1 MFRLIGKDLRILG
14 RSRLL
19 VVTLVLYPLLVALL
33 IGLALSRAPEKP
45 KIAVVDQIPR
55 DVPVTTLAGKVVD
68 PAAVADQLVKN
79 LDAVRVPTRADAAKL
94 VEDGDVLAAIILPDD
109 INDRLS
115 ATINLFGGTPPEIE
129 VLVNGSDPVKARYV
143 ESVVDARLADANL
156 ALSTTLTKVV
166 ASYVTKLVK
175 GGRFTFGPIT
185 VDILGLQK
193 SKQRIDTALR
203 ALPPGSRVR
212 ARLAGVSEF
221 AGLAVDNLDGS
232 AQGIV
237 SAVSQP
243 LVVKTTRV
251 DGRDTPLETFAIAT
265 AAIVS
270 LMLVSLMLGAA
281 LLALER
287 TENTYS
293 RLVRGLV
300 RPEELVGS
308 KLLLAGGLGAV
319 VAFALLGIVSF
330 FVELDWGSAD
340 RWILALA
347 LGGLA
352 FAGLGVALAVL
363 ARDVETATL
372 LAFAL
377 ALPLAFL
384 ALVPQNAV
392 SAGLYDVITVVSAAF
407 PFKPAL
413 DALQD
418 GLDGVASTGPALHL
432 AALTIVYAVAARLG
446 LRRLR
451 A

>member
-156 ALSTTLTKVV
+156 TLSATLTKVV

-175 GGRFTFGPIT
+175 GGKFTFGPIT

-203 ALPPGSRVR
+203 ELPPDSRVR

-251 DGRDTPLETFAIAT
+251 DGRDTPLETFAVAT

-270 LMLVSLMLGAA
+270 LMLVALMLGAA

-287 TENTYS
+287 TENTYA

-300 RPEELVGS
+300 RPEELIGS
-308 KLLLAGGLGAV
+308 KLVLAGGLGAL
-319 VAFALLGIVSF
+319 VAFALLGIVSI

-340 RWILALA
+340 RWILALV

-352 FAGLGVALAVL
+352 FAALGVALAVL

-432 AALTIVYAVAARLG
+432 AALAIVYAVAARLG

>member
-79 LDAVRVPTRADAAKL
+79 LDAVRVPTRAQAEQL

-143 ESVVDARLADANL
+143 ESVVDARLADANQT
-156 ALSTTLTKVV
+156 LSATLTKVV

-175 GGRFTFGPIT
+175 GGEFTFGPIT
-185 VDILGLQK
+185 VDILGLEK

-203 ALPPGSRVR
+203 ALPPGSQVK

-287 TENTYS
+287 TENTYA
-293 RLVRGLV
+293 RLVRGLI

-319 VAFALLGIVSF
+319 VAFVLMGIVSF
-330 FVELDWGSAD
+330 FVELDWGTAD
-340 RWILALA
+340 AWLLALG

-352 FAGLGVALAVL
+352 FAALGIALAVL

-392 SAGLYDVITVVSAAF
+392 SAGLYDVISVVSAAF

-418 GLDGVASTGPALHL
+418 ALDGVAMTGPALHL
-432 AALTIVYAVAARLG
+432 AALIVVYGVAARLG

>member
-1 MFRLIGKDLRILG
+1 MLRLVGKDLRILG

-19 VVTLVLYPLLVALL
+19 VLTLVLYPLLVALL

-79 LDAVRVPTRADAAKL
+79 LDAVRVPTREQAEQL

-156 ALSTTLTKVV
+156 TLSATLTKVV

-175 GGRFTFGPIT
+175 GGQFTFGPIT
-185 VDILGLQK
+185 VDILGLQE
-193 SKQRIDTALR
+193 SKKRIDTALR
-203 ALPPGSRVR
+203 ALPPDSRVR

-270 LMLVSLMLGAA
+270 LMLVALMLGAA

-287 TENTYS
+287 TENTYA

-340 RWILALA
+340 QWILALC

-352 FAGLGVALAVL
+352 FAALGVALAVL

-392 SAGLYDVITVVSAAF
+392 SAGLYDVISVVSAAF

-418 GLDGVASTGPALHL
+418 ALDGVSLTGPALHL
-432 AALTIVYAVAARLG
+432 VALAVVYAVAARLG